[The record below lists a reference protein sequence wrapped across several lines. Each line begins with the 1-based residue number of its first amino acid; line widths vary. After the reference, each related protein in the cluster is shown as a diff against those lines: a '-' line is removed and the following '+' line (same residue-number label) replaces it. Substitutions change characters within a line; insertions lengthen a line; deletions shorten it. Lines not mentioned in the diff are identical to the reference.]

1 MRLERDK
8 PESPFGEIISRYTLE
23 DAIEDGTHV
32 DCGTVLEL
40 GYRIV
45 MTRGLLNTATTEQLG
60 HIIVRTL
67 NGLNWGPK
75 TDMVVFETEPVV
87 IHSEDEGRTLITYL
101 EGLEKKVYAKN
112 DAGIVTIM
120 LAEEY

>member
-1 MRLERDK
+1 MH
-8 PESPFGEIISRYTLE
+8 
-23 DAIEDGTHV
+23 A
-32 DCGTVLEL
+32 C
-40 GYRIV
+40 IV

-60 HIIVRTL
+60 HIMVRTL

-87 IHSEDEGRTLITYL
+87 IHSEDERRTLITYL

-112 DAGIVTIM
+112 DEGIVTIM